1 MAHGYAKAEVG
12 RGSVISSPVP
22 AVGAAAEV
30 FSSTSNQWE
39 QCKVIRVEDNIATV
53 AYQRGRDHVQKALPL
68 GHPQLRLGSAMPA
81 PAPAALPAMSLRPV
95 CREGAKCKARQ
106 DPRHLEAWSHPFDPD
121 YRRSCEREGLQ
132 PFLPTLHLLF
142 GWVDADGSGKI
153 SRSELEQALPL
164 LERLQGE
171 RLMLTEESWEQLDE
185 DGNGAVNF
193 SEFAQWAGPRL
204 GLPLG
209 VDHLFADQ
217 LPPCGIIGCPCPGFR
232 LDERAALFEM
242 FGEKK
247 KKKDK
252 KAKKEKKH
260 KRDWEECMCR
270 EVDVGPQRIQE
281 RLDSCACGHKKMV
294 HRLGASREMRSVP
307 LPQHWVQPPAEMSA
321 SKGAPIIPLPPD
333 HCQLLQRL
341 LDSTYSNV
349 WTRDRKRHHPDN
361 PNVPRGFRVVRAY
374 RAQNF
379 KNWQE
384 YAVRRAELLKDAKD
398 RAIQHYDVQSSA
410 EWASYT
416 HACGIEPLQR
426 ACNEWVLFHGTAPP
440 AALEICRSDFR
451 ISLAG
456 DKTGTLY
463 GRGTYFAESIT
474 KADEYAK
481 AADGEYAMLL
491 VRALGGRVRYCD
503 EVEPDAEDLTRSCI
517 EGPYDCVL
525 GDRKKCRGT
534 YREFVF
540 FDTENLFPEYIVI
553 YSRQY

>member
-1 MAHGYAKAEVG
+1 MAHGYAGPEVG
-12 RGSVISSPVP
+12 RGSVLSPATV
-22 AVGAAAEV
+22 AVGASAEV
-30 FSSTSNQWE
+30 FSSTSGQWE
-39 QCKVIRVEDNIATV
+39 HCKVVRVEDNIATV
-53 AYQRGRDHVQKALPL
+53 AYQRGGDHVQKALPV
-68 GHPQLRLGSAMPA
+68 GHPQLRLWGSVA
-81 PAPAALPAMSLRPV
+81 APAAPRFRPV
-95 CREGAKCKARQ
+95 CREGIKCRARR
-106 DPRHLEAWSHPFDPD
+106 DARHLEAWSHPFDLD
-121 YRRSCEREGLQ
+121 FRRSCEKKGLQ
-132 PFLPTLHLLF
+132 PTPPTLHLLF
-142 GWVDADGSGKI
+142 GWVDADDSGKI
-153 SRSELEQALPL
+153 SRAELEGALPL

-171 RLMLTEESWEQLDE
+171 RLALTEDFWERLDE

-204 GLPLG
+204 SLPLG
-209 VDHLFADQ
+209 VDHLFDQ

-232 LDERAALFEM
+232 LDERAALVEM

-247 KKKDK
+247 KKEK
-252 KAKKEKKH
+252 KSKKEKKH
-260 KRDWEECMCR
+260 RREWEECMCR
-270 EVDVGPQRIQE
+270 EVDSGPPRIQD
-281 RLDSCACGHKKMV
+281 RLDICICGHKKMV
-294 HRLGASREMRSVP
+294 HRLGAPRELGSVP
-307 LPQHWVQPPAEMSA
+307 LPKHWSSA
-321 SKGAPIIPLPPD
+321 RPSKEPSSGANIVPLPAD
-333 HCQLLQRL
+333 HCHLLQRFF
-341 LDSTYSNV
+341 DSTYSNV

-361 PNVPRGFRVVRAY
+361 PNVPRAFRVVRAY
-374 RAQNF
+374 RAENL

-398 RAIQHYDVQSSA
+398 RTFQLYDVQPSM

-416 HACGIEPLQR
+416 HAFGIEPLQR

-440 AALEICRSDFR
+440 AALAICRSDFR

-456 DKTGTLY
+456 DSTGTLY

-503 EVEPDAEDLTRSCI
+503 EVDPDAEDLTRSCI

-540 FDTENLFPEYIVI
+540 FDTENLYPEYIVI
-553 YSRQY
+553 YTRSY